1 MSDEPRCDVLLTAS
15 LEFEEAISTLPEL
28 HQRLE
33 ALAYRS
39 SASGPYVRDYA
50 IAVLRRI
57 AELGEDTKRS
67 VDQGRIITACMT
79 ARGVLETAG
88 LFVDFIG
95 KLIELR
101 KKEDDKDRFRKTVK
115 KHFFASREFE
125 DQLTAKSP
133 HVADGVRALDKHVE
147 GSSKIYDIL
156 CEAVHPNWAGTTG
169 LNLPE
174 FDIGPVHIRSAMAA
188 LSTARAVKTYCD
200 VATKA
205 FAGELQPARMIG
217 W

>member
-1 MSDEPRCDVLLTAS
+1 MNDESRCDTLLTAG
-15 LEFEEAISTLPEL
+15 LEFEEAISALPEL
-28 HQRLE
+28 YQRLE
-33 ALAYRS
+33 ALRYRS
-39 SASGPYVRDYA
+39 SASGPYVRNYA
-50 IAVLRRI
+50 IAVLRRVS
-57 AELGEDTKRS
+57 ELGEDTRRS
-67 VDQGRIITACMT
+67 VDQGRMITACMT
-79 ARGVLETAG
+79 ARGILETAG

-95 KLIELR
+95 KLIEMR
-101 KKEDDKDRFRKTVK
+101 KKDDKERFRATVK

-133 HVADGVRALDKHVE
+133 HVADGVKALDKHVV

-156 CEAVHPNWAGTTG
+156 CEAVHPNWAGTAG

-174 FDIGPVHIRSAMAA
+174 TNSGPVQVRSAMAA
-188 LSTARAVKTYCD
+188 LSTACAVKTYCD
-200 VATKA
+200 IATMA